1 MSRIPVA
8 CAGSEDSVFYNPKRL
23 EGKVAHHHRRCQ
35 WDWGGRGTSLWEN
48 GAKVII
54 ADIQGH
60 LGQAIADNLGKN
72 GTYIHCNVT
81 EEDEVIKL
89 IDSSPQHRL
98 DVRKTGYN
106 V

>member
-1 MSRIPVA
+1 MAIITGGVSGI
-8 CAGSEDSVFYNPKRL
+8 G
-23 EGKVAHHHRRCQ
+23 EGAVH
-35 WDWGGRGTSLWEN
+35 LFWEN
-48 GAKVII
+48 GATVII

-89 IDSSPQHRL
+89 IDSSHSTVSMYGKP
-98 DVRKTGYN
+98 DIMYN
-106 V
+106 NAGIIRYQYGRHLKRPKV

>member
-1 MSRIPVA
+1 MAIITGGVSGI
-8 CAGSEDSVFYNPKRL
+8 G
-23 EGKVAHHHRRCQ
+23 EGAVH
-35 WDWGGRGTSLWEN
+35 LFWEN
-48 GAKVII
+48 GATVII

-89 IDSSPQHRL
+89 IDSTVSMYGKP
-98 DVRKTGYN
+98 DIMYN
-106 V
+106 NAGIIRYQYGRHLKRPKVW